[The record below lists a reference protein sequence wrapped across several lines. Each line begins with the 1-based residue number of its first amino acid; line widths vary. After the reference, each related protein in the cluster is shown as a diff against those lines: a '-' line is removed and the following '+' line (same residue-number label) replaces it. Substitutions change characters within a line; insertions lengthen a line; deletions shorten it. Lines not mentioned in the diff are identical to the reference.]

1 MTQGALPVEEWMK
14 LGAQAAFAGAE
25 TTDEALVWLVQR
37 HPEIFNGGT
46 QLSALTPQE
55 DSESSPVTPAD
66 RALQWADD
74 IRSRPL
80 NDTQAIE
87 LAKVYALLAIHERMP
102 VPRKPKTRTTKDS

>member
-1 MTQGALPVEEWMK
+1 MTQKPRGRTIRPLPHPAEQDPTAPDILDELAK
-14 LGAQAAFAGAE
+14 QPFPEPYASAAAAARPSKQ
-25 TTDEALVWLVQR
+25 D
-37 HPEIFNGGT
+37 
-46 QLSALTPQE
+46 
-55 DSESSPVTPAD
+55 SSPTELTAAD

-102 VPRKPKTRTTKDS
+102 VPRKPNTRTTKDS